1 MYKIYIDDHLLHA
14 ESLTESEYRVLNP
27 ILSAEL
33 NRSYMLSFSVPYK
46 HPNYN
51 SIAIY
56 KPTVTVYDGSQRVYR
71 GRVIASDIDF
81 FRNNRA
87 VCESDIGFLNDV
99 IMRPY
104 EFAGSIEAYFK
115 KCVHEYNIGADADRR
130 FGTYSISGTATPATN
145 LTTAQIQAAAI
156 SDFVPGVCT
165 VTDPNNY
172 IVRESVQYK
181 TVYTEMMDK
190 LVGLCGGYLMTRY
203 ANGIDYVDYL
213 AESGVTDN
221 TQTIKFAE
229 NLLDLGIGASTD
241 NFYSVIVP
249 IGAKQE
255 NDVPLTIASVND
267 GNDCLED
274 AEKIQMYGRIERVVE
289 WEDVTIASNLKAKA
303 QAALNA
309 SSMYNEITV
318 TAVDLHGFDAAKNRF
333 RVGNKYRVYSYPHG
347 FKSASDN
354 LFLLSKATISID
366 NPADSAYTFVRQYV
380 MGAGDKISQMINRR
394 A

>member
-1 MYKIYIDDHLLHA
+1 MYKIYIDNHLLHA
-14 ESLTESEYRVLNP
+14 ESITEGEYRVLNP
-27 ILSAEL
+27 ALNAEL
-33 NRSYMLSFSVPYK
+33 NRSYRLSFMVPYK
-46 HPNYN
+46 HPNYDR
-51 SIAIY
+51 IAIY

-81 FRNNRA
+81 FKNNLT

-115 KCVHEYNIGADADRR
+115 KCVHEYNIGADAYRR
-130 FGTYSISGTATPATN
+130 FGTYSVSGTATPATN
-145 LTTAQIQAAAI
+145 LTAAQIQAAAI

-172 IVRESVQYK
+172 IVRESVQYQ

-203 ANGIDYVDYL
+203 ENGIDYVDYL
-213 AESGVTDN
+213 VESGVTDN

-267 GNDCLED
+267 GKDYLED
-274 AEKIQMYGRIERVVE
+274 ATKISAFGRIERVVE
-289 WEDVTIASNLKAKA
+289 WEDVTLASNLKTKA
-303 QAALNA
+303 QAALAA
-309 SSMYNEITV
+309 SAMYNEITV
-318 TAVDLHGFDAAKNRF
+318 SAVDMHGFDPAKNRF
-333 RVGNKYRVYSYPHG
+333 KVGNKYRLISYPHG
-347 FKSASDN
+347 YGVLSDN
-354 LFLLSKATISID
+354 LFLLSKATIAID
-366 NPADSAYTFVRQYV
+366 NPADSVYTFVRKYV
-380 MGAGDKISQMINRR
+380 VGAGDKISQMVNRR